1 MSKLRHRSANTAGTK
16 PELDLMTPTEH
27 KMLLEFMLY
36 NMEFSMRFIDL
47 VRPFFM
53 SVHLSMT
60 ISTQWNTFFKFFYNF
75 QSGWGSAR
83 TFLCGCKGHR

>member
-36 NMEFSMRFIDL
+36 NMEYNMRDKIMVEHPRL
-47 VRPFFM
+47 YNVLYPGTLKVRVSIAAPAADGTDGR
-53 SVHLSMT
+53 V
-60 ISTQWNTFFKFFYNF
+60 I
-75 QSGWGSAR
+75 
-83 TFLCGCKGHR
+83 CEE

>member
-36 NMEFSMRFIDL
+36 NMEYNMRDKIMVEHPRL
-47 VRPFFM
+47 YNVLCPGTLKVRVSIAAPAADGTDGR
-53 SVHLSMT
+53 V
-60 ISTQWNTFFKFFYNF
+60 I
-75 QSGWGSAR
+75 
-83 TFLCGCKGHR
+83 CEE

>member
-36 NMEFSMRFIDL
+36 NMEFSMRDKIMVEHPRL
-47 VRPFFM
+47 YNVLYPGTLKVRVSIAAPAADGTDGR
-53 SVHLSMT
+53 V
-60 ISTQWNTFFKFFYNF
+60 I
-75 QSGWGSAR
+75 
-83 TFLCGCKGHR
+83 CEE

>member
-36 NMEFSMRFIDL
+36 NMEFSMRDKIMVEHPRL
-47 VRPFFM
+47 
-53 SVHLSMT
+53 
-60 ISTQWNTFFKFFYNF
+60 YNVLYPGTLKDRV
-75 QSGWGSAR
+75 SIADPAADGTDGR
-83 TFLCGCKGHR
+83 VICEE